1 MLTSCCY
8 AVSTA
13 LTLALVRCAH
23 LWPDRDC
30 ADLRL
35 LRRGLAG
42 GLHRRAG
49 GPYGAKKS
57 THAWGSRPCSNIL
70 WRVAPLVFRYPAA
83 PSKQLQYLSDSHPA
97 YDAIRNR
104 HTLSAYSGK
113 RVHRHQV
120 KGRPA
125 NLCKKGFPCC
135 QHCCQRFSAQ
145 NGRHLA
151 NATFLKALY
160 HERSHRGIMSAR
172 ERAARRRGP
181 DVDQASDRPALGPAS
196 ATVDR
201 PPAGPC
207 ALQA

>member
-23 LWPDRDC
+23 LWPDRDG

-42 GLHRRAG
+42 GLRRRAG

-120 KGRPA
+120 KGDPLTFARRVFRVVNTAANDFRP
-125 NLCKKGFPCC
+125 
-135 QHCCQRFSAQ
+135 
-145 NGRHLA
+145 
-151 NATFLKALY
+151 
-160 HERSHRGIMSAR
+160 
-172 ERAARRRGP
+172 ERATSR
-181 DVDQASDRPALGPAS
+181 
-196 ATVDR
+196 
-201 PPAGPC
+201 
-207 ALQA
+207 